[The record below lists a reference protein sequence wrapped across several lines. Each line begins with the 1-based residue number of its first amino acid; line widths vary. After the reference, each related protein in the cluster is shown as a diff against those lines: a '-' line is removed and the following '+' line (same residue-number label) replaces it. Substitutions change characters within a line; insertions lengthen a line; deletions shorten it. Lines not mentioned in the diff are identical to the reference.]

1 MTIEESPV
9 EQYLCRLCHKCS
21 VLPFFFFLNYYEEI
35 VTFIY
40 EEDKYNTSWEL
51 NLTQSYL
58 AFDWYIIILF
68 TLHLRQ
74 SLTTKFVVESISLTL
89 LFISK
94 I

>member
-1 MTIEESPV
+1 MAIEESPV
-9 EQYLCRLCHKCS
+9 EQYLCRLGHKCS
-21 VLPFFFFLNYYEEI
+21 VLSFFLFFCYYEKI

-58 AFDWYIIILF
+58 TFDWYIIILF

-74 SLTTKFVVESISLTL
+74 SLATKFVVV
-89 LFISK
+89 
-94 I
+94 